1 MKALKEYS
9 ISFTGLKEGNHTFE
23 YKIDKTFFDKFSYED
38 FNKANVD
45 VKVFLNKKPA
55 LMEFCFKV
63 KGTVNVPCDLT
74 NEPFDQQVEG
84 ELNLVVKFGEE
95 YNDDDDEV
103 LIIAYDEFQVN
114 IAQYIYELI
123 VLSTPEKRVHPK
135 VLDGTMKS
143 EVLDKLRELEVK
155 EKKYVDSNSTDPRW
169 DKLKDL
175 LIK

>member
-9 ISFTGLKEGNHTFE
+9 ISFKGLKEGNHTFE
-23 YKIDKTFFDKFSYED
+23 YKINKKFFDKFSYKD
-38 FNKANVD
+38 FDEANVN
-45 VKVFLNKKPA
+45 VKVFLNKKTT
-55 LMEFCFKV
+55 LMEFRFKAN
-63 KGTVNVPCDLT
+63 GTVNVPCDLT
-74 NEPFDQQVEG
+74 NEPFDQAIEG
-84 ELNLVVKFGEE
+84 ELSVVVKFGEE

-103 LIIAYDEFQVN
+103 LIISYDEYQVN

-123 VLSTPEKRVHPK
+123 ILSVPEKRVHPK

-143 EVLDKLRELEVK
+143 EVLDRLRELEVK
-155 EKKYVDSNSTDPRW
+155 EEKYVDSNSTDPRW